1 MSVQTTYPSS
11 LTARIAGQLAD
22 SGDHDIVAMVNGEA
36 TDSIPFGRCVMTG
49 STTDP
54 NSMKI
59 VAAETSIVWGI
70 LLHSYAYDP
79 TYDLDSTGL
88 KAGRP
93 GQVLRKGRCI
103 VLLEDAVTIGQRGW
117 VRGAAGAAGGEL
129 VGGILPADDGSDT
142 VDCTNQ
148 IVFLEAG
155 SAGDLVMVEVDFT
168 NSPT

>member
-1 MSVQTTYPSS
+1 MAVQTTYPSS

-22 SGDHDIVAMVNGEA
+22 SGAHDIVAMVNREA
-36 TDSIPFGRCVMTG
+36 SASIPFGRVVMFG

-54 NSMKI
+54 TSMK
-59 VAAETSIVWGI
+59 VFAAETSIAAGI
-70 LLHSYAYDP
+70 LLHSYEYDP

-93 GQVLRKGRCI
+93 GQVLRKGRVI
-103 VLLEDAVTIGQRGW
+103 VLLEDAVTIGQRGY
-117 VRGAAGAAGGEL
+117 VRGTAGAGGGEL

-142 VDCTNQ
+142 ADCTNQ
-148 IVFLEAG
+148 IVFLESG

-168 NSPT
+168 NRPT